1 VRLRVRGPLTLS
13 ALPGLLD
20 GRASGEDWRDTVS
33 RPKAER
39 PAPGWRVEDI
49 SEDED
54 EPKGSRWSIG
64 GPGLSDAEGSVLY
77 STDDYRTKE
86 AAIRAT
92 YLWAAYIAAK
102 EALRDYNREWAL
114 DQEERF

>member
-1 VRLRVRGPLTLS
+1 
-13 ALPGLLD
+13 
-20 GRASGEDWRDTVS
+20 VS
-33 RPKAER
+33 RPKAEK

-64 GPGLSDAEGSVLY
+64 GPGLSDEEGWVLN
-77 STDDYRTKE
+77 SPFDYRTKE

-92 YLWAAYIAAK
+92 HLWAAYIAAN

-114 DQEERF
+114 HQEA